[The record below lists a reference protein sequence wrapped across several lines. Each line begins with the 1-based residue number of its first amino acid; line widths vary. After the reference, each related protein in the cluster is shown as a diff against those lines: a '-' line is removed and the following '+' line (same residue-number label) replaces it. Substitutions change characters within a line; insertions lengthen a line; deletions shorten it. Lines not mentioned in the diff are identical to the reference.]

1 MIFTHAQLHGSFSK
15 AELYNYLDIT
25 DYQDIARLIMIGLF
39 IEILVNSYKL
49 LVYQRI
55 SDSVNSPTIWAKL

>member
-1 MIFTHAQLHGSFSK
+1 MIFTHTQLHGSFSK

-39 IEILVNSYKL
+39 IEILVNSCKL

-55 SDSVNSPTIWAKL
+55 SDSVNFPTIWEKH